1 MHKSTINPHPKTLN
15 NFKNPENL
23 FTNKM
28 SEKQNCLH
36 LKVPT
41 KFIKISIFLFFINV
55 KVLNAL
61 KCVCNVND
69 CDIIKADQC
78 PGRGVLIWDPCRCC
92 KVCAKTIGETCG
104 GPGGFSGTCEPPLR
118 CISKPPIVGTGICLE
133 LPSSL
138 SSLPSSNITNKSP
151 KSKSPS
157 SSCQEK
163 IVIQPGC
170 EIVDRHCQCWM
181 NAINVCRESSLVKW
195 DFVNIEEC
203 ELNLANLVKSEVE
216 FDEDYTLSPTSYEL
230 IKKLSKRRRKG
241 EMHRHQRESKGQ
253 ITS

>member
-1 MHKSTINPHPKTLN
+1 MMQNPTINPNLINLPN
-15 NFKNPENL
+15 NLQNL
-23 FTNKM
+23 DTKM
-28 SEKQNCLH
+28 SKKLRQNCLH
-36 LKVPT
+36 LDVPT
-41 KFIKISIFLFFINV
+41 NFVKIIIFLVLINA
-55 KVLNAL
+55 KLLNAL

-78 PGRGVLIWDPCRCC
+78 PGRGVLVWDPCRCC
-92 KVCAKTIGETCG
+92 KVCAKTVGETCG
-104 GPGGFSGTCEPPLR
+104 GMGGFSGTCEPPLR
-118 CISKPPIVGTGICLE
+118 CISKPPIIGTGICLE

-138 SSLPSSNITNKSP
+138 SSSSNISIKSP

-170 EIVDRHCQCWM
+170 EIVDRRCQCWM
-181 NAINVCRESSLVKW
+181 NPINVCRESSLVKW

-216 FDEDYTLSPTSYEL
+216 FDEDYTMPPTSYEL

-253 ITS
+253 VTS